1 MSPLKLL
8 QSGNYMCIIKF
19 QHKIPKNRNSLS
31 VGSEQEI
38 GIEIFPVGGC
48 AKMN

>member
-8 QSGNYMCIIKF
+8 QSGNCMCIIKD
-19 QHKIPKNRNSLS
+19 QQKIPKNRNTLS
-31 VGSEQEI
+31 ATSEQEI
-38 GIEIFPVGGC
+38 GIETSLVGGC